1 MLLVEDEP
9 GIVEFIEIGLRQE
22 GVEVVSAS
30 TAAAAMRA
38 IGELQ
43 ADVAILDVGLPDGD
57 GFDLL
62 RRIRAGNRRYR

>member
-1 MLLVEDEP
+1 VLLVEDEP